1 MKKLEIE
8 RYKMITIKE
17 QADFKAKDFFNYLN
31 QQLND
36 VIQKARGNNL
46 PVKIAAGT
54 TYQQRNV
61 KAKITEYEFGKKY
74 VSIFK
79 SPKMEVKLAYYLEDI
94 DHGCKITFKED
105 VLSYDEKKHSNIG
118 TWFYNWQ
125 LKQGAKRQLKQMKNN
140 VLAYTK

>member
-1 MKKLEIE
+1 
-8 RYKMITIKE
+8 MITIKE

-31 QQLND
+31 MQLTQG
-36 VIQKARGNNL
+36 IKKSRGNDL

-61 KAKITEYEFGKKY
+61 KAEITEYEFGKKY
-74 VSIFK
+74 VSVFK
-79 SPKMEVKLAYYLEDI
+79 SPKIDVKIGYYLTDTPQSCQI
-94 DHGCKITFKED
+94 FFKED
-105 VLSYDEKKHSNIG
+105 DLSYDEKKHSNIG

-125 LKQGAKRQLKQMKNN
+125 LKQGAKKQLKQMKNN

>member
-1 MKKLEIE
+1 
-8 RYKMITIKE
+8 MITIKG
-17 QADFKAKDFFNYLN
+17 QAVFKEIDFFNYIN
-31 QQLND
+31 MQLTQG
-36 VIQKARGNNL
+36 IKKSRGNDL

-61 KAKITEYEFGKKY
+61 KAEITEYEFGKKN
-74 VSIFK
+74 VSVFK
-79 SPKMEVKLAYYLEDI
+79 SPKIDVKIGYYLSDSPQSCQI
-94 DHGCKITFKED
+94 FFKED

-125 LKQGAKRQLKQMKNN
+125 LKQGAKKQLKQMKNN

>member
-1 MKKLEIE
+1 
-8 RYKMITIKE
+8 MITIKE

-31 QQLND
+31 RQLTQEIKKSRSND
-36 VIQKARGNNL
+36 L

-61 KAKITEYEFGKKY
+61 KAEITEYEFGKKY
-74 VSIFK
+74 VSVFK
-79 SPKMEVKLAYYLEDI
+79 SPKIDVKIEYCLTDTPQ
-94 DHGCKITFKED
+94 GCQIVFKED

-125 LKQGAKRQLKQMKNN
+125 LKQGAKKQLKQMKNN

>member
-1 MKKLEIE
+1 
-8 RYKMITIKE
+8 MITITN
-17 QADFKAKDFFNYLN
+17 QASFNAKDFFNYLN

-36 VIQKARGNNL
+36 VIQKARGNDL

-61 KAKITEYEFGKKY
+61 KAEITEYEFGKKY
-74 VSIFK
+74 VSVFK
-79 SPKMEVKLAYYLEDI
+79 SPKIDVKIGYYLTDTPQ
-94 DHGCKITFKED
+94 GCQIVFKEN

-125 LKQGAKRQLKQMKNN
+125 LKQGAKKQLKQMKNN

>member
-1 MKKLEIE
+1 
-8 RYKMITIKE
+8 MITITN
-17 QADFKAKDFFNYLN
+17 QASFKAKDFFNYLN

-36 VIQKARGNNL
+36 VIQKARGNDL

-61 KAKITEYEFGKKY
+61 KAEITEYEFGKKY
-74 VSIFK
+74 VSVFK
-79 SPKMEVKLAYYLEDI
+79 SPKIDVKIGYYLTDTPQ
-94 DHGCKITFKED
+94 GCQIVFKEN

-125 LKQGAKRQLKQMKNN
+125 LKQGAKKQLKQMKNN